1 MDGEMNISLTPELE
15 KYVYDKIKNGLYTSA
30 SEVVR
35 EALRLM
41 HTHETLQKQRIEQ
54 LSREIDIGLMELK
67 SGQKIPAKESYDRLR
82 KKIIN
87 TAKGGK

>member
-1 MDGEMNISLTPELE
+1 MNISLTPELE

-35 EALRLM
+35 ESLRLM

-54 LSREIDIGLMELK
+54 LNREIDIGMRDIKL
-67 SGQKIPAKESYDRLR
+67 GRTVPAKEAFKRFR
-82 KKIIN
+82 TRIKN
-87 TAKGGK
+87 ATKGGK